1 MKVKEIKKIQKQ
13 LKSIESKRGL
23 IDEIH
28 KIVRADDGGIEHSGL
43 DWSVIALE
51 SQRHI
56 DQSCKWLELQ
66 AEEHGDEI
74 KCWLWVGQGRDESWK
89 GCKRIH
95 DLDGKKIGRLKRLGI
110 VGEFLDDGT
119 FHFQIHIKPL
129 IKLARECSSDQEV
142 RVLDEKLDKA
152 LREAQEIVDLI
163 EG

>member
-1 MKVKEIKKIQKQ
+1 MEKKR
-13 LKSIESKRGL
+13 SL
-23 IDEIH
+23 IAEVH
-28 KIVRADDGGIEHSGL
+28 KIVRADDGGIEHEGV

-66 AEEHGDEI
+66 AKKHGDEI
-74 KCWLWVGQGRDESWK
+74 RCWLWVGQGRDETWA

-95 DLDGKKIGRLKRLGI
+95 DLDGRKIGRLKKLGI

-129 IKLARECSSDQEV
+129 IKLARECASDQEV
-142 RVLDEKLDKA
+142 RLLDEQLDKA
-152 LREAQEIVDLI
+152 LSDAQEIVDLI
-163 EG
+163 EGSI